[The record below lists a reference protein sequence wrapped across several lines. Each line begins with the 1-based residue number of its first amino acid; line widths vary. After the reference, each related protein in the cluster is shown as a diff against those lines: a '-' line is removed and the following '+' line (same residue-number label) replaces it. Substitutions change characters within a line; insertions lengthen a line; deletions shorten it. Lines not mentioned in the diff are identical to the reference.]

1 MIKLVKIEI
10 DKERLGMLIAS
21 GQLCVADI
29 RSLDQASKK
38 ILWKLCLRSCS
49 KLLRCEQYLFNEQAE
64 WQFIKRIAMV

>member
-38 ILWKLCLRSCS
+38 ILWKLCLRIGS
-49 KLLRCEQYLFNEQAE
+49 KRLRCEQYLFNEQAE